1 MSLPLFLLLLTI
13 LSLDA
18 FAAGLSYGTEKVRVS
33 PFSLLLLALVSAGV
47 LTLSLAAGD
56 RFLGLFPPAFTKLIS
71 FAVLLLLALYKFYD
85 ARKAV
90 CAPSSIAHRVNQTRR
105 EVLSAREALLLGL
118 ALSIDNIS
126 AGICTGTNGFSPL
139 LLFVLTGLIHLA
151 AILAGLS
158 LGRLLASRLPRRFS
172 FLGGL
177 ILLILAFLRLF

>member
-56 RFLGLFPPAFTKLIS
+56 RFLGLFPPAGTKLIS

-85 ARKAV
+85 AGKAV

-118 ALSIDNIS
+118 ALSIANI
-126 AGICTGTNGFSPL
+126 
-139 LLFVLTGLIHLA
+139 
-151 AILAGLS
+151 
-158 LGRLLASRLPRRFS
+158 
-172 FLGGL
+172 
-177 ILLILAFLRLF
+177 